1 MLASTA
7 ALPFVASLSI
17 DKEGTF
23 PTHKPVMT
31 ELKTNTLMT
40 AAKMKVPALDLEEYM
55 PRDEKGKLDI
65 WRMRAAVDIAIVAR
79 EEDLEWAKEQKDP
92 TKLWQILS
100 DAAEEGLVGLIE
112 NEQLRR
118 AAKGRGRHKVK
129 HYSQVQTPPRDQAL
143 PQEVLITTELH
154 ATYVKAGRRLQNLE
168 HIWRKGGHTG
178 VVWCPRTR
186 AIWQKVLSNPQNHG
200 MDFERIQGWLD
211 NPPGR
216 HSAVFALQ
224 AAQIRVIRTTE
235 EYQRKV
241 RTARRDRNE
250 KRYNEKKGDSNT
262 YKALRAPPGRPL
274 TFVLSEQGIIT
285 ADPEEVD
292 NWQAKRG
299 KKVYDG
305 MGGGA
310 TR

>member
-23 PTHKPVMT
+23 PTHEPVMT

-118 AAKGRGRHKVK
+118 AAKGRGRRRVK
-129 HYSQVQTPPRDQAL
+129 HYSQVQTPAREENIFQAL
-143 PQEVLITTELH
+143 PQEVRIPTEMH

-168 HIWRKGGHTG
+168 HLWRKGGQTR
-178 VVWCPRTR
+178 VAWCPRSPGNLAKGSEATR
-186 AIWQKVLSNPQNHG
+186 K
-200 MDFERIQGWLD
+200 
-211 NPPGR
+211 
-216 HSAVFALQ
+216 
-224 AAQIRVIRTTE
+224 
-235 EYQRKV
+235 
-241 RTARRDRNE
+241 
-250 KRYNEKKGDSNT
+250 
-262 YKALRAPPGRPL
+262 
-274 TFVLSEQGIIT
+274 IT
-285 ADPEEVD
+285 AWTSKESKAGLRIPPARARL
-292 NWQAKRG
+292 QCSP
-299 KKVYDG
+299 
-305 MGGGA
+305 
-310 TR
+310 